1 MLVKVF
7 CWSVIF
13 LLDHGL
19 VNAMAC
25 IDLKFKLANLPMS
38 GELWRPQRLHCNG
51 QDSWLSLCHR
61 NQNGENPFF
70 FSDHRDCER
79 NTVLTI
85 LYPGSGWRDSEEGGS
100 SSLYK
105 GIAQCSLK
113 ELLIRIEWSSFRD
126 CQNCFPSHPLLPELC
141 PFCLTTK
148 CHDINKCRFR
158 DK

>member
-70 FSDHRDCER
+70 SVTIAIVKETQSWQSYIQVLDGEIQKKGAVLPFTKVLLSAHWR
-79 NTVLTI
+79 N
-85 LYPGSGWRDSEEGGS
+85 
-100 SSLYK
+100 SSLEQNEVRFGTGK
-105 GIAQCSLK
+105 IASL
-113 ELLIRIEWSSFRD
+113 
-126 CQNCFPSHPLLPELC
+126 SHPLLPELC